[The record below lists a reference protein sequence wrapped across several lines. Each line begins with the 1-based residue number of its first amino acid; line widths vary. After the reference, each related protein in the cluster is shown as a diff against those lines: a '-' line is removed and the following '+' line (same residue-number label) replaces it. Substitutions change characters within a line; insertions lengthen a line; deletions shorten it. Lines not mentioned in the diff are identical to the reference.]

1 MQYTAQPCHKPH
13 SSALPFPQIHL
24 QWDFSQGCRPPWDTE
39 RGLFEAMCLGWA
51 PFHQPTPARCPALG
65 PARTGCSPCPHPQ
78 PCCAGEPPSHLP
90 WRLRPRDLHFPVEFP
105 WIYKR
110 AGFDL
115 QSLTMVVNL
124 DCDQIRPEH
133 ELAVIS
139 GAKWPLAWKIIFI
152 GFLLH
157 LHSFSCMLWLCL
169 CWGGISRIT
178 GVSNPD
184 GLHPFYHLAGA
195 RGAFKGEEMFFRP
208 SPCCHSSNMSEAVF
222 PKA

>member
-1 MQYTAQPCHKPH
+1 MEPCAQGGLPSTNPH
-13 SSALPFPQIHL
+13 QLVALPLAQHTQVAVLVPIL
-24 QWDFSQGCRPPWDTE
+24 
-39 RGLFEAMCLGWA
+39 
-51 PFHQPTPARCPALG
+51 
-65 PARTGCSPCPHPQ
+65 SP
-78 PCCAGEPPSHLP
+78 AGEPPSHLP
-90 WRLRPRDLHFPVEFP
+90 WRLKPRDLHFPVEFP

-195 RGAFKGEEMFFRP
+195 RGAFKGEQMFFRP
-208 SPCCHSSNMSEAVF
+208 SLRCHSSNMFEAVF